1 MTDSHPTRKVS
12 DLDTGPRI
20 VYFSSSTENTRRFVE
35 KVGFSALRLPLVR
48 SDPSV
53 VGDAPYVLVT
63 PSYGG
68 GRMEPKYAIPKQV
81 MSFLKDPVSRSN
93 CIGAI
98 SSGNTNFGEAY
109 LVAGR
114 LLSAK
119 LKVPVLYGFE
129 LLGTPD
135 DVAKVRDGLA
145 SSWDRLVSMRKKTV
159 TCSANV

>member
-1 MTDSHPTRKVS
+1 M
-12 DLDTGPRI
+12 
-20 VYFSSSTENTRRFVE
+20 
-35 KVGFSALRLPLVR
+35 
-48 SDPSV
+48 

-93 CIGAI
+93 CIGVI